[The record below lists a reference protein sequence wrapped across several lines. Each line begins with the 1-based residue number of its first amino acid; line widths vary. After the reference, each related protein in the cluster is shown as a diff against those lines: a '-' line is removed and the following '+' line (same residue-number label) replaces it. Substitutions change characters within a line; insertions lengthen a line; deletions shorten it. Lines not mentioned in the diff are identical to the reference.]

1 VKLQQLQAL
10 IYRSS
15 RRGQI
20 VVLTVCFIVFFLGV
34 AGLAIDVGALWNTR
48 RQMQTAADAAAIAA
62 ANDLAVQDT
71 TDLITDAQNAAAGN
85 GFADGGT
92 TTFSNNAVAVNVQN
106 PPGSGAYAGN
116 SNAVAVQITQNQP
129 TQFLRF
135 AGFTTIPVQVTAT
148 GLTTPGGSCVYSL
161 DPSSSGAFTIAGS
174 SAVTSACGLYVDS
187 SSSSAAVAD
196 GDGTIAAPRLGVVGG
211 TTISGGGITPV
222 STGIPAFGDPLSY
235 IAAPTVPTCPNYFRT
250 NLSSLAGP
258 MTESPPPTGYCGGL
272 TISAGANVTFNPGLY
287 IINGGGLTIASTAAN
302 PTTVI
307 GNGVTFYL
315 TGSSSGRWRYRGVS
329 IDSTATV
336 QLSAPNSCGAGTA
349 ATGGSIN
356 GMLFFQ
362 DRAITAIDYNSSTI
376 SGGAT
381 SFFDGAL
388 YFSTTA
394 LNYAGS
400 SSSPGY
406 TYLVANDLAITGNV
420 TIGNNYS
427 CLNGQSLIN
436 NASLVM

>member
-1 VKLQQLQAL
+1 VKLQQLKPS
-10 IYRSS
+10 IYRSTG
-15 RRGQI
+15 RGQI
-20 VVLTVCFIVFFLGV
+20 VVLTVCFIVFFLGM

-71 TDLITDAQNAAAGN
+71 ADLITDAQNAAATN

-92 TTFSNNAVAVNVQN
+92 TTFSSNAVAVDVQN

-116 SNAVAVQITQNQP
+116 SSAATVQITQNQP

-161 DPSSSGAFTIAGS
+161 DPSSSGAFTITGS

-187 SSSSAAVAD
+187 NSSSAAVAD

-235 IAAPTVPTCPNYFRT
+235 IAAPTVPSCSSYGRT
-250 NLSSLAGP
+250 YLTGTATVNP
-258 MTESPPPTGYCGGL
+258 TEYCGGGL
-272 TISAGANVTFNPGLY
+272 VINAGANITFNPGLY
-287 IINGGGLTIASTAAN
+287 IIDGGGLTIQSTATN

-315 TGSSSGRWRYRGVS
+315 TGTTYSRGRYRGVT
-329 IDSTATV
+329 INSTATV

-362 DRAITAIDYNSSTI
+362 DRSITATSYNASTI

-388 YFSTTA
+388 YFPTTT
-394 LNYAGS
+394 LNYAGAS
-400 SSSPGY
+400 SSSGY
-406 TYLVANDLAITGNV
+406 TYLVADDLAITDNV
-420 TIGNNYS
+420 TIGNNYN